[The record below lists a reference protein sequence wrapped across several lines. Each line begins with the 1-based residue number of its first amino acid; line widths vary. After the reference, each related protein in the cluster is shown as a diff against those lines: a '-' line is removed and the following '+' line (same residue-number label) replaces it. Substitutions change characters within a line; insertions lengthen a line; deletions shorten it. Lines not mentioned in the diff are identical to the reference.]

1 MDMIK
6 IAAICIISAV
16 ICGIL
21 GAQGR
26 EYALYIKIAAVCMI
40 MSAVVVYISP
50 VIDGINSI
58 FLRADIDDKY
68 ITVLFKA
75 VGICYISQ
83 FACDICKDSGE
94 NALATQAELAGKA
107 ALIVLAMPL
116 VEELTGIVVSLS
128 GY

>member
-1 MDMIK
+1 MVK
-6 IAAICIISAV
+6 ITAICIISAV

-26 EYALYIKIAAVCMI
+26 EYALYIKIAAVCLI

-58 FLRADIDDKY
+58 FLRADIGDKY

>member
-1 MDMIK
+1 MVK

-16 ICGIL
+16 ICGIM

-26 EYALYIKIAAVCMI
+26 EYALYIKIAAVCLI

-83 FACDICKDSGE
+83 FACDICRDSGE
-94 NALATQAELAGKA
+94 NALASQAELAGKA

-116 VEELTGIVVSLS
+116 VEELTGIVVALS

>member
-1 MDMIK
+1 MVK
-6 IAAICIISAV
+6 ITAICIISAV

-26 EYALYIKIAAVCMI
+26 EYALYIKIAAVCLI